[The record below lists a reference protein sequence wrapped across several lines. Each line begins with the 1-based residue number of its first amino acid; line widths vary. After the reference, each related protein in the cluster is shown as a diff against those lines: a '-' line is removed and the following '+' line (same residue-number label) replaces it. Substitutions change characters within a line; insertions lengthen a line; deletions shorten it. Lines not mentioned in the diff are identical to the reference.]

1 MTGHLETDR
10 REEDGLLF
18 RAQTGQL
25 PMLLFVY
32 SVSIS

>member
-10 REEDGLLF
+10 REEDGLLS
-18 RAQTGQL
+18 RAQAGQL

-32 SVSIS
+32 LVSIS